1 MVHII
6 DNVLKCLPEKE
17 NFYIELHKLGFTLE
31 DVAQNLYRFHEA
43 LKSVF
48 GKHHFSVE
56 SQIIK
61 SLHESVKN
69 GVYKKKDASLVAIQL
84 IGVFT
89 KEHKKEIS
97 RAKKNLRKRFTRFQ
111 PKNFAKL

>member
-1 MVHII
+1 MIHII

-17 NFYIELHKLGFTLE
+17 KFYIELQKMGLTLE
-31 DVAQNLYRFHEA
+31 DIAQNLFRFHEA

-48 GKHHFSVE
+48 EKRHFSVE

-69 GVYKKKDASLVAIQL
+69 GVYKEKDASVVAIQL

-89 KEHKKEIS
+89 KEH
-97 RAKKNLRKRFTRFQ
+97 
-111 PKNFAKL
+111 